1 MSLKQRRRVMLL
13 IETSNAYARGL
24 LDGIAAWET
33 EHQQWSIY
41 LPEQERGSPPPDW
54 LNRWDGD
61 GIIARIETAD
71 IAKAIEQKGI
81 PTVDVSAARHL
92 PNLPWVE
99 TNDAMI
105 AELALNHV
113 DLMYNVVCVK
123 GHYLGLS
130 AASSGCGVVPKL
142 KTVTLKD
149 GSTLE
154 DMNGAKAAELW
165 SAGERNAVLTY
176 LERDVLTT
184 AQLAAFV
191 RDTGFIR
198 WISRKGRKNIA
209 RVKLTPVTEALENIP
224 YPNTGWMSDPPDR
237 REMIAWAL
245 ETVGVNHE

>member
-1 MSLKQRRRVMLL
+1 MK
-13 IETSNAYARGL
+13 
-24 LDGIAAWET
+24 IAAFDLE
-33 EHQQWSIY
+33 IAKI
-41 LPEQERGSPPPDW
+41 LPEDETDWHQHRPLGITCAAVCRMGGEESPVFDMFATGNGRMPVDEVRDLVRSLQAVVKMGYTLVTWNGAAFDFQVLADESGMW
-54 LNRWDGD
+54 L
-61 GIIARIETAD
+61 EC
-71 IAKAIEQKGI
+71 
-81 PTVDVSAARHL
+81 
-92 PNLPWVE
+92 
-99 TNDAMI
+99 

-154 DMNGAKAAELW
+154 DMNGAKAPELW